1 MADWVV
7 GNTLDGVIMS
17 EEQHTNKICIVSE
30 PGVTSTEHN
39 ATDNVVMCV
48 IIIEILLNYSNS

>member
-17 EEQHTNKICIVSE
+17 EEQQTNKICIESE

-39 ATDNVVMCV
+39 ATDNVAMCV
-48 IIIEILLNYSNS
+48 IIIEIL